1 MLIYSR
7 SQRRCAMESR
17 LLKMALAAGV
27 VVLAGGLLLM
37 LAAPFILVQAG

>member
-1 MLIYSR
+1 
-7 SQRRCAMESR
+7 MESR

-27 VVLAGGLLLM
+27 LVLAGGLLLM